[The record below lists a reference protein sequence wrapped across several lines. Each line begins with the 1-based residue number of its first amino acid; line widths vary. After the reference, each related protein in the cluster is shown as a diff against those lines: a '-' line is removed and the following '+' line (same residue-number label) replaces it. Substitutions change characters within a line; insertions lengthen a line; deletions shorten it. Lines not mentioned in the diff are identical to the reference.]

1 MERIINTLYK
11 RACRKGLE
19 ELAQLGSGVAASAR
33 GCAGLL
39 EASQRPDEPVEAIN
53 GRFEHLRRN
62 RPGVVQPRALHRAVL
77 DSLRAAAH
85 SDQCTPKHEELVNS
99 GLANAQHFRHF
110 HHRVRLRT
118 RL

>member
-53 GRFEHLRRN
+53 GGTALGLCNLEHYIVRCLIHSGQLHTRIN
-62 RPGVVQPRALHRAVL
+62 ALQNTK
-77 DSLRAAAH
+77 S
-85 SDQCTPKHEELVNS
+85 S
-99 GLANAQHFRHF
+99 
-110 HHRVRLRT
+110 
-118 RL
+118 